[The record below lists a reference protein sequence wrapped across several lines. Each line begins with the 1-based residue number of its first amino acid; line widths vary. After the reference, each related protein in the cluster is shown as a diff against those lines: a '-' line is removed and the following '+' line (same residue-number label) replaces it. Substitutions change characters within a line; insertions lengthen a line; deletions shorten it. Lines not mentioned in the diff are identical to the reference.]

1 MTLTGGLIIKVSLLE
16 LGRRWLSKDARL
28 RLLRATR
35 WPPVNHV
42 RFGQLR
48 RVEPI
53 SHNWGGDRGKP
64 VDRHYIGRFLAANA
78 ADIKGR
84 VLEVGDNRY
93 TLAFGGARVTKS
105 EVVHAAEG
113 NPMADYVADFVHAP
127 QLPSATFDGII
138 CAQTLQFISDLP
150 AAIATLYRILK
161 PEGVLLA
168 TVPGISQMDVDKK
181 ARWKDHWRFTGPAA
195 NWLFGKVF
203 PAELV
208 TVHTYGNVLA
218 AIAFL
223 HGLAAEEL
231 TDRELAHH
239 DEQYP
244 MVVGVRAQKPLGAK

>member
-1 MTLTGGLIIKVSLLE
+1 M
-16 LGRRWLSKDARL
+16 
-28 RLLRATR
+28 
-35 WPPVNHV
+35 NHV

-53 SHNWGGDRGKP
+53 SRHWGWDRGKP
-64 VDRHYIGRFLAANA
+64 VDRHYIERFLAAHA

-105 EVVHAAEG
+105 EVVQASEG
-113 NPMADYVADFVHAP
+113 NPNADYVADFVHAP
-127 QLPSATFDGII
+127 QLPSATFDCII

-161 PEGVLLA
+161 PEGVLLV
-168 TVPGISQMDVDKK
+168 TVPGISQIDLDKND
-181 ARWKDHWRFTGPAA
+181 RWKDYWRFTGHAA
-195 NWLFGKVF
+195 NWLFRQVF
-203 PAELV
+203 PADLV
-208 TVHTYGNVLA
+208 TVRTYGNVLA

-231 TDRELAHH
+231 TDKELDHH
-239 DEQYP
+239 DELYP
-244 MVVGVRAQKPLGAK
+244 MIVGVRAQKPSEAK

>member
-1 MTLTGGLIIKVSLLE
+1 MIKEYLLK
-16 LGRRWLSKDARL
+16 LGRRFLSKNARL
-28 RLLRATR
+28 RLLHSTR

-53 SHNWGGDRGKP
+53 SRQWGGDRGKP
-64 VDRHYIGRFLAANA
+64 VDRHYIERFLSANA
-78 ADIKGR
+78 ADIKGH

-105 EVVHAAEG
+105 EVVHASG
-113 NPMADYVADFVHAP
+113 KNPMADYVADFVHAP
-127 QLPSATFDGII
+127 QLPSATFDHVI
-138 CAQTLQFISDLP
+138 CTQTLQLVSDLP

-161 PEGVLLA
+161 PEGVLLV
-168 TVPGISQMDVDKK
+168 TVPGISQIYLDKK
-181 ARWKDHWRFTGPAA
+181 DRWKDYWRFTGHAA
-195 NWLFGKVF
+195 NWLFRQVF

-208 TVHTYGNVLA
+208 TVDTYGNVLA

-231 TDRELAHH
+231 TDKELAHH
-239 DEQYP
+239 DELYP
-244 MVVGVRAQKPLGAK
+244 VVVGVRAQKPSEAK

>member
-1 MTLTGGLIIKVSLLE
+1 MVKKSFLD
-16 LGRRWLSKDARL
+16 LGRRWLSKNARR
-28 RLLRATR
+28 RLLRITQ

-53 SHNWGGDRGKP
+53 SRHWGADRGKP
-64 VDRHYIGRFLAANA
+64 VDRPYVERFFAANA

-105 EVVHAAEG
+105 EVVHATEG
-113 NPMADYVADFVHAP
+113 NPNADYVADFVHAP
-127 QLPSATFDGII
+127 QLPSATFDCII

-168 TVPGISQMDVDKK
+168 TVPGISQIDVDKK
-181 ARWKDHWRFTGPAA
+181 GRWKDHWRFTGHAA

-239 DEQYP
+239 DELYP
-244 MVVGVRAQKPLGAK
+244 MVMGVRAQKPLNAR